1 MGIPATQARDSV
13 NPPTVSVGDSHRAR
27 QLSKT
32 LNCESAAVDLRH
44 ALEHSAYVSD
54 IAPGRTYGPGQVK
67 LARATRTLSTAE
79 LHTPYRR

>member
-1 MGIPATQARDSV
+1 MPP
-13 NPPTVSVGDSHRAR
+13 PPTLLIGGAAPFNIDFQAMPVEQA
-27 QLSKT
+27 

-79 LHTPYRR
+79 LCTS